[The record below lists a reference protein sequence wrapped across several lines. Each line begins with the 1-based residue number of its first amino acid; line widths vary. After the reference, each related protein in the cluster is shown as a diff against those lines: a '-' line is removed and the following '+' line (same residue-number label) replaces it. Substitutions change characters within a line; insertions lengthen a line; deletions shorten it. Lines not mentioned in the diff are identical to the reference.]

1 MTFMVDRQIFTGFD
15 YLIVHTFW
23 LFKWKDDRICV
34 IVINTGQNIVLI
46 LDIADLIIHLII
58 SALEFSDKF
67 IRLFQ
72 DSCIRFISDF
82 LINIVAVRKF
92 LSENGEVPMMQGAY
106 DEMTSDERSV
116 FLRGLDT
123 LQTFIGSARAA
134 LCGLEGEATI
144 R

>member
-1 MTFMVDRQIFTGFD
+1 MSSIFSQPASGRSQQPFIRCSNRIPMTFMIDCQILPGFEH
-15 YLIVHTFW
+15 LIVHTFW

-82 LINIVAVRKF
+82 LINIVAVRKLLSKTCSKSMLQIPFIF
-92 LSENGEVPMMQGAY
+92 LFCHG
-106 DEMTSDERSV
+106 
-116 FLRGLDT
+116 
-123 LQTFIGSARAA
+123 
-134 LCGLEGEATI
+134 
-144 R
+144 

>member
-1 MTFMVDRQIFTGFD
+1 MVARQIFTGFE

-82 LINIVAVRKF
+82 LINIVAVRKL
-92 LSENGEVPMMQGAY
+92 LSENVLKVNAPDSLHFFFSAT
-106 DEMTSDERSV
+106 DKLLLV
-116 FLRGLDT
+116 F
-123 LQTFIGSARAA
+123 
-134 LCGLEGEATI
+134 
-144 R
+144 